1 MHKAIIPY
9 YCNME
14 DKRDFLFRFIPSDK
28 RKLLRFDEEAF
39 YSVTDQY
46 TADKISREL
55 KRHCLNIQSIT
66 DATACVGGNSYS
78 FSKYFPFVQAIE
90 LDKIRFDYLKA
101 NIQTLESTN
110 VMCYWGDCIDIVPY
124 LKQDLVFLDP
134 PWGGPS
140 YKDKKTI
147 DLYLSGVE
155 LSEIC
160 RIIKP
165 SCKYL
170 ALKVPQNFDLEKFNE
185 RTSSFM
191 TSIYRNTSLRKMQL
205 LIYL

>member
-1 MHKAIIPY
+1 
-9 YCNME
+9 ME
-14 DKRDFLFRFIPSDK
+14 DKRDFLFRFIPPDK
-28 RKLLRFDEEAF
+28 RKRLRFDEEAL

-55 KRHCLNIQSIT
+55 KRLCPTAQVIT
-66 DATACVGGNSYS
+66 DATACIGGNSFS
-78 FSKYFPFVQAIE
+78 FSKHFSFVQAIE

-101 NIQTLESTN
+101 NLQTLDSIN
-110 VMCYWGDCIDIVPY
+110 VACYWGDCIDIVPC

-140 YKDKKTI
+140 YKDKKNI

-165 SCKYL
+165 ACRYL
-170 ALKVPQNFDLEKFNE
+170 ALKVPQNFALERFNQ
-185 RTSSFM
+185 RVGDFM
-191 TSIYRNTSLRKMQL
+191 KLVYKNVELRKMQL
-205 LIYL
+205 LIYV